1 MTLLEEVAELFEEL
15 GLGNYDPDGGAG
27 DIFLAAMPDS
37 PDLAIVLNRQAG
49 VESDALLAYDEP
61 VVQARVRSNAAD
73 PVVGEARAEAIYT
86 VLHGLGSRPL
96 PQGTWLV
103 LCVGTQAG
111 PIYAGRDSSARDEW
125 IVNLRM
131 EVHRTS

>member
-1 MTLLEEVAELFEEL
+1 VTLLEEVAELFEEL
-15 GLGNYDPDGGAG
+15 GLGTYDPDGGAG

-49 VESDALLAYDEP
+49 VESDALLSYDEP
-61 VVQARVRSNAAD
+61 VVQARVRGNAAD
-73 PVVGEARAEAIYT
+73 PATGEARAEAIY
-86 VLHGLGSRPL
+86 VALHGLGSRAL
-96 PQGTWLV
+96 PRGTWLV
-103 LCVGTQAG
+103 LSVGTQAG
-111 PIYAGRDSSARDEW
+111 PVYIGRDPSARDEW